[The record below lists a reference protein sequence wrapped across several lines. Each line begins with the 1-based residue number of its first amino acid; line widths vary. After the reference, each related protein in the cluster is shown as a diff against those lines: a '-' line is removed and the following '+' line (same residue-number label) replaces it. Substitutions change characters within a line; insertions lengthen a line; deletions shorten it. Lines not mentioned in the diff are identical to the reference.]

1 MSEEWFDP
9 SKFVYRITHPTGRKE
24 LLDDIRSM
32 SGAHNFD
39 AYDNEENRTIVF
51 QEFSARFG
59 AEISLSDAQKIYAIL
74 HNTNR
79 IISTKDREAQKLA
92 ELEAARAE
100 EVVDETPQPSEFE
113 TFYKTRSSREIRERI
128 SRDQNFA
135 KFAKAQI
142 ADESSYADGVRTQFY
157 WPVFK
162 TQAATSEAAAA
173 FVEQDTNG
181 LVLYDR
187 TWPILETNDQF
198 RVPVVRRDGGPA
210 LSICDVHPALNKF
223 AQQYTSTPSSKLR
236 PVMGYVTL
244 SDGTRYDVQK
254 FNQLVAEATAAK
266 LI

>member
-32 SGAHNFD
+32 ASANNFD

-59 AEISLSDAQKIYAIL
+59 AEISLSDALKIYAIL

-92 ELEAARAE
+92 ELAARAE

-142 ADESSYADGVRTQFY
+142 TSESSYADGVRTQFY

-162 TQAATSEAAAA
+162 TQAATSESAAA

-223 AQQYTSTPSSKLR
+223 AQQYTITPSSKLR

-244 SDGTRYDVQK
+244 GDGTRYDVQK